1 MGAHHEA
8 FDEME
13 VIELVIVVVVCVG
26 SFALRSFA
34 LLDRRVQRGRVKF
47 VKRS

>member
-26 SFALRSFA
+26 TFA

>member
-1 MGAHHEA
+1 
-8 FDEME
+8 ME
-13 VIELVIVVVVCVG
+13 VVELVIVVVVCVG
-26 SFALRSFA
+26 AFF